1 MRQRGLMLL
10 QLAGSAAILGFL
22 PGNVFKAVAFL
33 AWWAVTFRKITRRE
47 LIFYLVALVLFSVL
61 DYLTLRQGI
70 FRFDHPDFL
79 LMPCY
84 EPLLWGYLLLHTV
97 HMVDGPI
104 PRRRTSLG
112 LAFTIA
118 FMLPFLLITDPLW
131 LFCASAAVLG
141 AGLIVFHEG
150 YDLAY
155 IGYLL
160 LVGIVW
166 EHVGVWTGQW
176 SYPVAPANGVP
187 PWFAIMFGG
196 IGLALRRL
204 VLPLLTPEGGAVPVN
219 ARKNS
224 PETASNLQREETTP

>member
-131 LFCASAAVLG
+131 LFCARRCGPRCRADRLSRRLRLGLHWLSPAGGDRLGTCRGMDRPVELPRSPSQRSAALVCHHVWRYWLG
-141 AGLIVFHEG
+141 PSKAG
-150 YDLAY
+150 A
-155 IGYLL
+155 
-160 LVGIVW
+160 
-166 EHVGVWTGQW
+166 T
-176 SYPVAPANGVP
+176 APDS
-187 PWFAIMFGG
+187 GG
-196 IGLALRRL
+196 RR
-204 VLPLLTPEGGAVPVN
+204 G
-219 ARKNS
+219 S
-224 PETASNLQREETTP
+224 CQCQEEFP